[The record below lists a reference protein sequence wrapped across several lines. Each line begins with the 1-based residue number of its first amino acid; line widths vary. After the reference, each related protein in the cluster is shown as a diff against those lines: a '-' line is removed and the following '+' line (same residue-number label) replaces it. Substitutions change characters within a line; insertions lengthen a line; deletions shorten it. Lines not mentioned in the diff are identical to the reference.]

1 MPLDEKGR
9 KKRAIKAAK
18 ELAKIRK
25 ARTLERDKNIYLAYL
40 HLSGGLMK
48 KPDQIKAIIF
58 LTETS
63 GNPNLQH
70 QQTVLRKL
78 ADCTGLTRQRVHQIV
93 MKAKKIISSLYAIL
107 VGLCVLQVN
116 SVQNT

>member
-48 KPDQIKAIIF
+48 KTDRIIAITF

-63 GNPNLQH
+63 GSPNLQK
-70 QQTVLRKL
+70 QQTILRKL
-78 ADCTGLTRQRVHQIV
+78 ADCTGLTRQRIYQIV
-93 MKAKKIISSLYAIL
+93 VRAKK
-107 VGLCVLQVN
+107 
-116 SVQNT
+116 